1 MATVFR
7 SRHETRPLP
16 AETPEEILGHACTLL
31 RLCGQDA
38 AIAVALLAVVAAGV
52 LTQLAAAGSV
62 LPLPLLVPVAGPFAM
77 AAGYA
82 VRARRTMVSALAA
95 VRAGTGAPLDPT
107 VPWTPAGL
115 TAGLPPDV
123 RDVELRRLLG
133 AAYRCCDLSWHAV
146 VWAVGAS
153 VAFVLWT
160 TVMTAAG

>member
-7 SRHETRPLP
+7 PRHETRPLP

-52 LTQLAAAGSV
+52 LTRMPAGV
-62 LPLPLLVPVAGPFAM
+62 LPLLLLVPVAGPFAM
-77 AAGYA
+77 AAGYV

-115 TAGLPPDV
+115 AAGPAPGV

-146 VWAVGAS
+146 VWAVGTSA
-153 VAFVLWT
+153 AFVLWT